1 MSRTISIA
9 SKPEGDGA
17 ASNSRSHKPEGD
29 GAASDSRSHRPQGH
43 GLASSSQSHKIEGHK
58 PKIAENIVWRRDGE
72 ADQLIIVSREDLPLP
87 LILNPTAAMIFSLC
101 DGRHS
106 LENIAERLCQ
116 EYNQDDFS
124 LALEDVKKQIE
135 YFVRKGI
142 VDI

>member
-9 SKPEGDGA
+9 NR
-17 ASNSRSHKPEGD
+17 NS
-29 GAASDSRSHRPQGH
+29 
-43 GLASSSQSHKIEGHK
+43 
-58 PKIAENIVWRRDGE
+58 PKIADNIVWRRDGE

-87 LILNPTAAMIFSLC
+87 LILNPTAALIFSLC

-116 EYNQDDFS
+116 EFGLDDFS

-135 YFVRKGI
+135 YFKDKCI
-142 VDI
+142 VKV

>member
-9 SKPEGDGA
+9 
-17 ASNSRSHKPEGD
+17 NRY
-29 GAASDSRSHRPQGH
+29 
-43 GLASSSQSHKIEGHK
+43 
-58 PKIAENIVWRRDGE
+58 KIADNISWRRDGE

-116 EYNQDDFS
+116 EFGLDDLS
-124 LALEDVKKQIE
+124 IVLEDVKKQIE
-135 YFVRKGI
+135 YFVEKCI
-142 VDI
+142 VNV

>member
-9 SKPEGDGA
+9 S
-17 ASNSRSHKPEGD
+17 KPEGD

-106 LENIAERLCQ
+106 LENIAESLCQ

>member
-1 MSRTISIA
+1 M
-9 SKPEGDGA
+9 
-17 ASNSRSHKPEGD
+17 
-29 GAASDSRSHRPQGH
+29 
-43 GLASSSQSHKIEGHK
+43 
-58 PKIAENIVWRRDGE
+58 
-72 ADQLIIVSREDLPLP
+72 IIVSREDLPLP

-106 LENIAERLCQ
+106 LENIAESLCQ